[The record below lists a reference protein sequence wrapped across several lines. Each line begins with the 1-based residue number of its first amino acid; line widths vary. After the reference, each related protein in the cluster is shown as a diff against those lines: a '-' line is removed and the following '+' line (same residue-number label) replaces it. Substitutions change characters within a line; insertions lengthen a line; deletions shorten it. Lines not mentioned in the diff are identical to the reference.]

1 MQERKSKNILI
12 YFLILMIAGSI
23 NNIELNKTNFS
34 NISNIKVLGLGDSN
48 NNDLLKKI
56 NDLKLGSIFLIKKN
70 EINNIIN
77 SYSLVEKYEVFKIYP
92 SSLYINIQKTKSL
105 ARINRNG
112 VNYIIGSNGKLLSNE
127 FYKEKLPFIFGNPNI
142 REFIR
147 FKKIIDISKI
157 EFKEIK
163 NLYHFPTGRWDLELY
178 NNVIIKLPE
187 NDIEN
192 ILKLVFEFLNNK
204 DFIDIKT
211 IDARVKNQIILND

>member
-23 NNIELNKTNFS
+23 NNIKLNKTNFS
-34 NISNIKVLGLGDSN
+34 NISNIKILGLGDAN
-48 NNDLLKKI
+48 NNNLLKKI
-56 NDLKLGSIFLIKKN
+56 NDLKLGSIFFIKKN

-77 SYSLVEKYEVFKIYP
+77 SNSLVEKYEIFKIYP
-92 SSLYINIQKTKSL
+92 SSLYINIQKTKFL

-112 VNYIIGSNGKLLSNE
+112 VNYIIGSNGKLLNNE
-127 FYKEKLPFIFGNPNI
+127 FNKEKLPFIFGNPNI
-142 REFIR
+142 REFIK

-163 NLYHFPTGRWDLELY
+163 NLYYYPTGRWDLELY

-187 NDIEN
+187 KDIEN

-211 IDARVKNQIILND
+211 IDARV

>member
-77 SYSLVEKYEVFKIYP
+77 SNSLVEKYEVFKIYP